1 LPALPYST
9 RHKPCTRDG
18 LAMSRQ
24 RGMMPAKQEI
34 FGVEQLDEPQF

>member
-1 LPALPYST
+1 
-9 RHKPCTRDG
+9 
-18 LAMSRQ
+18 MSRQ